1 MISKAN
7 KSKSKSKKNSSAKK
21 TKLKKISKKLQKL
34 KTGGGV
40 GNCWGP
46 CNCGSLGG
54 VRHIQQQ

>member
-7 KSKSKSKKNSSAKK
+7 KSKGKPTKNSSAKK

-34 KTGGGV
+34 KVGGRI

-46 CNCGSLGG
+46 CNCGSLGATR
-54 VRHIQQQ
+54 VPDTN